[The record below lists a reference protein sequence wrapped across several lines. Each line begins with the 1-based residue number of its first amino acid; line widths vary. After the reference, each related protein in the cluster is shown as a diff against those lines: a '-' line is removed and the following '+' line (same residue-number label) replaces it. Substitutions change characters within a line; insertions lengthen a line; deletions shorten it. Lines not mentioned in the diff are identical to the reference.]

1 MKDQVK
7 KILGMSV
14 IAAMVIVGC
23 SHAPKSGISKSNK
36 AYKEATKGA
45 PDWVVGDL
53 EKVAK
58 YEKYSGVFLGRAED
72 LITNNDV
79 DYSTNQA
86 TAKARANLA
95 ANLKSTLQKDLENEK
110 TRTVDASG
118 KRSIS
123 GTDTEKI
130 SQLVDKELIASKM
143 LARYVGKDRVFV
155 LVGLDKQIVDKV
167 REELGMVK
175 K

>member
-1 MKDQVK
+1 M
-7 KILGMSV
+7 
-14 IAAMVIVGC
+14 
-23 SHAPKSGISKSNK
+23 
-36 AYKEATKGA
+36 
-45 PDWVVGDL
+45 
-53 EKVAK
+53 
-58 YEKYSGVFLGRAED
+58 
-72 LITNNDV
+72 
-79 DYSTNQA
+79 
-86 TAKARANLA
+86 
-95 ANLKSTLQKDLENEK
+95 ENEK

>member
-1 MKDQVK
+1 M
-7 KILGMSV
+7 
-14 IAAMVIVGC
+14 
-23 SHAPKSGISKSNK
+23 
-36 AYKEATKGA
+36 
-45 PDWVVGDL
+45 
-53 EKVAK
+53 
-58 YEKYSGVFLGRAED
+58 
-72 LITNNDV
+72 
-79 DYSTNQA
+79 
-86 TAKARANLA
+86 
-95 ANLKSTLQKDLENEK
+95 
-110 TRTVDASG
+110 DASG

>member
-1 MKDQVK
+1 
-7 KILGMSV
+7 
-14 IAAMVIVGC
+14 
-23 SHAPKSGISKSNK
+23 
-36 AYKEATKGA
+36 
-45 PDWVVGDL
+45 
-53 EKVAK
+53 
-58 YEKYSGVFLGRAED
+58 
-72 LITNNDV
+72 
-79 DYSTNQA
+79 A

-167 REELGMVK
+167 HEELG
-175 K
+175 